1 MMVFIDNYCS
11 FTYNQVHDL
20 GSLGVELSVLR
31 NDKVTLDD
39 IIALNP
45 DSICI
50 SSGPCTPNEA
60 GISIEVIQHF
70 AGKVPILGICLG
82 AQCIGQAFG
91 GKIVHAKSIMH
102 AKTSKIYHNNTGL
115 FENIP
120 NPFTAVRYHSL
131 VIDPNCVPDC
141 LEVNAWTQSDKG
153 QKEDIMGITHKN
165 HLVTGVQYHPE
176 SLMSDYGKSV
186 FKNFLKM
193 CDHE

>member
-1 MMVFIDNYCS
+1 MMVLIDNYCS

-20 GSLGVELSVLR
+20 GSLGVKLSVLR
-31 NDKVTLDD
+31 NDEVTVKD
-39 IIALNP
+39 IITLNP

-60 GISIEVIQHF
+60 GISVELIQHF

-91 GKIVHAKSIMH
+91 GKIVHAQNVMH
-102 AKTSKIYHNNTGL
+102 AKTSEIYHNGTEL

-131 VIDPNCVPDC
+131 VIDPTCVPDC
-141 LEVNAWTQSDKG
+141 LEVNAWTQDDNG
-153 QKEDIMGITHKN
+153 QKQDIMGITHKEF
-165 HLVTGVQYHPE
+165 LVAGVQYHPE
-176 SLMSDYGKSV
+176 SLMSEHGKTV
-186 FKNFLKM
+186 LKNFLRL
-193 CDHE
+193 CDDE